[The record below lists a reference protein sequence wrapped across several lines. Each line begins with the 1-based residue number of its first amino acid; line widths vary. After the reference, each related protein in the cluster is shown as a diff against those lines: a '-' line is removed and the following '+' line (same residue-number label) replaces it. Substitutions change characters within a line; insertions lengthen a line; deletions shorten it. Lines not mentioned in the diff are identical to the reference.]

1 MKIETKY
8 DVGQELYF
16 LSDSTVRK
24 KCITKI
30 TVEASPLYAAP
41 TGSLILYY
49 FGDNVYH
56 YESELAPTVGE
67 LIRVHA
73 KLAHL

>member
-24 KCITKI
+24 ECVTKI
-30 TVEASPLYAAP
+30 TVEASPLFTAS
-41 TGSLILYY
+41 TGLLILYY

-56 YESELAPTVGE
+56 YESELAPTLE
-67 LIRVHA
+67 KLIRIHA